1 MKILLNYKKQ
11 GIFLCWYSVDESND
25 ISCTKNL
32 IVYCQFL
39 DRDTK
44 NKELKFMKL
53 LALKECDADSIF
65 TSVTKYFAEINV
77 STDKMIMF
85 TSDGASV
92 MLGCSNGVQAKLKS
106 IVPHLMEFH
115 CVAHREALSV
125 SQAYQS
131 VEYFVQVKSILHA
144 IYSYFSHSIV
154 RTGRLY

>member
-1 MKILLNYKKQ
+1 
-11 GIFLCWYSVDESND
+11 
-25 ISCTKNL
+25 
-32 IVYCQFL
+32 
-39 DRDTK
+39 
-44 NKELKFMKL
+44 MKL

-65 TSVTKYFAEINV
+65 ASGTKYFADINV
-77 STDKMIMF
+77 STVKMIMF

-92 MLGCSNGVQAKLKS
+92 MFECSNGVEAKLKF

-131 VEYFVQVKSILHA
+131 VEYFVQVESILRA